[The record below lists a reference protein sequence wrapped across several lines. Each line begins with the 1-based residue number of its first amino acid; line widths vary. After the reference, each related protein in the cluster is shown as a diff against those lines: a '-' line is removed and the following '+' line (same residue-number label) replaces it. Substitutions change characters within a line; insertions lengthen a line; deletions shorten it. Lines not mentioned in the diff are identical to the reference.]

1 MNHFIYHDL
10 NNAYPGLW
18 NVLVYHK
25 NDWMDKFY
33 LTGMYDESTRN
44 KRFYQVD
51 TGLRLKYSVIILET
65 NNTAGSDL
73 SIDQKILGYEGRN
86 IL

>member
-44 KRFYQVD
+44 KRFYQVVD
-51 TGLRLKYSVIILET
+51 AGLRIKYSVYIFET
-65 NNTAGSDL
+65 NNSTAGSDL
-73 SIDQKILGYEGRN
+73 SIVHKKLSY
-86 IL
+86 